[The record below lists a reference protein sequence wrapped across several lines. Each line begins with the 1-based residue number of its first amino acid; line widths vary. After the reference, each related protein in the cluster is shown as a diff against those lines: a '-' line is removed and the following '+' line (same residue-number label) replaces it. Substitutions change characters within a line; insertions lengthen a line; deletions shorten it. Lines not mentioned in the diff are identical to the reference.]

1 MFTKLGR
8 GLLTAFR
15 RDREDTP
22 LVTMFRTE
30 YGKEYR
36 HARKFDVVINDR
48 FVKEFLANQ

>member
-1 MFTKLGR
+1 MFTNLGR

-15 RDREDTP
+15 HEKEDTP

-36 HARKFDVVINDR
+36 HARKFNVAINDR